1 MNRAVGKMPLGKKIM
16 MLIATGMGTGY
27 FPVSGTV
34 ASVLAI
40 ILYLPFACLN
50 TLDRG
55 MVALYLSF
63 TFFLSGLSVW
73 TSSFAEK
80 QLKEKDPH
88 KVVIDEIAGFFYAM
102 ILVPTKPFFIILAFV
117 VFRLFDIWKPFPIRQ
132 SQNLPAGVGITI
144 DDILAGIYTCL
155 AIHLIR
161 VLKSIV

>member
-1 MNRAVGKMPLGKKIM
+1 M
-16 MLIATGMGTGY
+16 MLIATGLGTGY

-40 ILYLPFACLN
+40 ILYLPFARFN
-50 TLDRG
+50 TLHHG
-55 MVALYLSF
+55 LLVFYLSM

-73 TSSFAEK
+73 TATFAER

-102 ILVPTKPFFIILAFV
+102 ILIPTTPFFIVFAFLL
-117 VFRLFDIWKPFPIRQ
+117 FRLFDIWKPFPIHK

-144 DDILAGIYTCL
+144 DDILAGIYACL
-155 AIHLIR
+155 TLQIVRGIVVLI
-161 VLKSIV
+161 K